1 MPAPIRG
8 RVEPT
13 VFLAM
18 VSPITVL
25 LMALV
30 IVLVVLLGGPWWLAV
45 VVAAA
50 VWVARVLV
58 ARAVAR
64 RVRSLPRRID
74 PFALREPWRFHVRDA
89 LAARRRF
96 GEAVDGTAPGPV
108 HDRLVEVTAR
118 IDEGVE
124 ACWVAAQRGQSLAD
138 ARRRIDTAA
147 IERDRDAAHTS
158 PDARAALDAQLASAA
173 RMDALLTDT
182 RTRLD
187 TLEARLGEAA
197 ASALELAHR
206 ATDARDLD
214 RLSADVE
221 TAVVGLETVRTALE

>member
-1 MPAPIRG
+1 
-8 RVEPT
+8 
-13 VFLAM
+13 M

-25 LMALV
+25 LVALSIALV
-30 IVLVVLLGGPWWLAV
+30 VVVGGPWWSA
-45 VVAAA
+45 
-50 VWVARVLV
+50 VLV
-58 ARAVAR
+58 AIAVWCARVMLAKAVAR

-96 GEAVDGTAPGPV
+96 GEAVEATAPGPV

-124 ACWVAAQRGQSLAD
+124 ACWVAAQRGQALAD

-147 IERDRDAAHTS
+147 IEHERDAPQISDRT
-158 PDARAALDAQLASAA
+158 RAALDGQLASAA
-173 RMDALLTDT
+173 RMDAVLSDT
-182 RTRLD
+182 RSQLD

-197 ASALELAHR
+197 LSALELAHR
-206 ATDARDLD
+206 ATDIRDLD

-221 TAVVGLETVRTALE
+221 TAVVGLETVRAALE